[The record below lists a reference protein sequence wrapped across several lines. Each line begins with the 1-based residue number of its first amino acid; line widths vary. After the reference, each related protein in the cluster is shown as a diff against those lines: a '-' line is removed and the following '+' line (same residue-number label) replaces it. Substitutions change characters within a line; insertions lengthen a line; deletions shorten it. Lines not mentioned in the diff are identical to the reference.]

1 MILSFRLAVRFLRS
15 GRLQTVLIIGGISI
29 AIAVQLFVGL
39 LIGSLQKG
47 FVDRTLG
54 SSADV
59 TVESAVRGA
68 PLSQDRDSLVTAI
81 RQVDGVEVISVVA
94 SGNGFVEGN
103 IAARLRGFVLEDV
116 DQIYN
121 LSDSLVQGNM
131 PSAPGEVIIGEDLR
145 EELQIEVGD
154 TIMVT
159 MLEGA
164 EAPVVVSGIYDLG
177 VAQINES
184 WVISDLETIQGI
196 FGFGEAITA
205 VEVGV
210 DDVFRADAIAES
222 IAVQLGDPDISIS
235 NWKDD
240 NEELFQALRS
250 QDLSS
255 FMIQAAVIASVVVA
269 IASMLAVTVLQKSRQ
284 IGILKAMG
292 IKDRSASLIFLFQGF
307 LLGLVGSVIGV
318 GIGLVM
324 LYGFV
329 NFASDESGSPLI
341 EFYLDWRFI
350 LLSWAIAIVA
360 ATLAGVLPARRSA
373 RLSPIEVINA
383 G

>member
-54 SSADV
+54 SSADI

-68 PLSQDRDSLVTAI
+68 PLSQDRDTLVTAL
-81 RQVDGVEVISVVA
+81 RQVDGVEAVSVVA
-94 SGNGFVEGN
+94 SGNAFVEGN

-121 LSDSLVQGNM
+121 LSDSIVQGNM
-131 PSAPGEVIIGEDLR
+131 PSALGEVIIGDKLR
-145 EELQIEVGD
+145 EELQIDVGD

-159 MLEGA
+159 TLEEA
-164 EAPVVVSGIYDLG
+164 ETPVVVSGIYDLG
-177 VAQINES
+177 VAQINGS
-184 WVISDLETIQGI
+184 WVISDLETIQEI

-210 DDVFRADAIAES
+210 DDVFRADAIAEA
-222 IAVQLGDPDISIS
+222 IAVELGDPDISVS

-240 NEELFQALRS
+240 NEELFEALRS
-250 QDLSS
+250 QHAGRHGTSKVP
-255 FMIQAAVIASVVVA
+255 A
-269 IASMLAVTVLQKSRQ
+269 
-284 IGILKAMG
+284 
-292 IKDRSASLIFLFQGF
+292 DRHSQGD
-307 LLGLVGSVIGV
+307 GHQGSVGQSHLSVSGVPAGV
-318 GIGLVM
+318 GGVGYRDRHRDGNAVCLCECRQRRIR
-324 LYGFV
+324 
-329 NFASDESGSPLI
+329 FAPD
-341 EFYLDWRFI
+341 
-350 LLSWAIAIVA
+350 
-360 ATLAGVLPARRSA
+360 
-373 RLSPIEVINA
+373 
-383 G
+383 